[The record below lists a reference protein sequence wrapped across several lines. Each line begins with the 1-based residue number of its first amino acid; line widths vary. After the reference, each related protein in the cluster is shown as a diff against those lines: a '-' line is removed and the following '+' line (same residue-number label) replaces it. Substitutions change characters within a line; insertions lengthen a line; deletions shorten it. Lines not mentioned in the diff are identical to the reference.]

1 MRSLNVDTDSEV
13 LTEMMA
19 LRVDELSRKK
29 FRKMTIGTRREAKNQ
44 E

>member
-1 MRSLNVDTDSEV
+1 MRSLYVDTDFKV
-13 LTEMMA
+13 LAEMMA
-19 LRVDELSRKK
+19 LRMDELSREK